1 MSHNMEFGFPQSMK
15 TCNTCHADKLTETLA
30 TENFTVE
37 TCISCHAV
45 DKLIEKMKTN
55 RAGATIS
62 VHNVF
67 ADPNNDGIVTVAEAD
82 LLKSKT
88 CYACHSPAGFI
99 NPATSLPYE
108 GAGAGVEFT
117 NIHTGYDPEIYTD
130 AGIKYSEAITVS
142 IDNASFDT
150 ATNMLTVEFSASEDI
165 AIDPYNPENIVPT
178 VMVGPYGYDA
188 KQYIVYPHGSDA
200 DGKRLLEY
208 DIGSGPHPRFTEV
221 DTGDPTT
228 WEVQV
233 DLSMWAD
240 KIADGVIR
248 RLEIGVMPQLAH
260 ATITELDRRGNP
272 VSMLVAMNA
281 PSRTFDITAL
291 PSGVFLNEYPDV
303 ADGVEDDVVNVL
315 GGCNTCHDA
324 LATSFHS
331 AQRGGNIK
339 ICKMCHVPSA
349 AGSHLEMQ
357 SRSIDSYVHAIHSF
371 QEFDI
376 GDIDFSDPLEAAEHD
391 HKLQSEFPRFGIKNC
406 ESCHNPGTYGVPDQ
420 SRSLPSLH
428 AGNDTLKG
436 DATRNI
442 GEVPLYVMGP
452 AARACGAC
460 HRAQML
466 RADDADKLAAFNDHV
481 RTFGYLVEDDT
492 GVWDAVVEKIMS
504 VFN

>member
-1 MSHNMEFGFPQSMK
+1 
-15 TCNTCHADKLTETLA
+15 
-30 TENFTVE
+30 
-37 TCISCHAV
+37 
-45 DKLIEKMKTN
+45 
-55 RAGATIS
+55 
-62 VHNVF
+62 
-67 ADPNNDGIVTVAEAD
+67 
-82 LLKSKT
+82 
-88 CYACHSPAGFI
+88 
-99 NPATSLPYE
+99 
-108 GAGAGVEFT
+108 
-117 NIHTGYDPEIYTD
+117 
-130 AGIKYSEAITVS
+130 
-142 IDNASFDT
+142 
-150 ATNMLTVEFSASEDI
+150 
-165 AIDPYNPENIVPT
+165 
-178 VMVGPYGYDA
+178 
-188 KQYIVYPHGSDA
+188 
-200 DGKRLLEY
+200 
-208 DIGSGPHPRFTEV
+208 
-221 DTGDPTT
+221 
-228 WEVQV
+228 
-233 DLSMWAD
+233 MWAD
-240 KIADGVIR
+240 MIADGAIR

-260 ATITELDRRGNP
+260 ATITEKDRRGNLVP
-272 VSMLVAMNA
+272 LLVAMNA

-303 ADGVEDDVVNVL
+303 ADGVEDDVVNVA

-349 AGSHLEMQ
+349 GGSHLEMQ

-371 QEFDI
+371 QLFDI
-376 GDIDFSDPLEAAEHD
+376 GDIDISDPIERAEHD
-391 HKLQSEFPRFGIKNC
+391 HKLSSEFPRFGIKNC

-492 GVWDAVVEKIMS
+492 GVWDAVVEKIMA
-504 VFN
+504 VFK